1 MTITEQ
7 FKAKRC
13 VFSIECFPP
22 KQTTQMDKLKD
33 TLRQM
38 QAMDPGFIS
47 VTFGAGGSAGGVS
60 TAEVAD
66 YIQNE
71 LHVPTLAHLICM
83 GNDETR
89 AAEILNQLES
99 VGVRD
104 VLALRGDRSPSRPES
119 PDFKHASDLTSFI
132 KWKKPEFSV
141 HGACYP
147 EGHPEADSL
156 LHDVENL
163 RIKQAAGAEH
173 LLTQLFFDN
182 STFYDFREKTAIAGI
197 NVPIEAG
204 IMPVTNKKQ
213 ILRMTT
219 LCHATL
225 PKKFLKIMDKYEND
239 PIAMRDAGIAYAVS
253 QIVDLIANDVDG
265 IHLYTMNNEDVAYHV
280 YQATKALFDHQT
292 NFEVN

>member
-147 EGHPEADSL
+147 EGHVEAANKTEDI
-156 LHDVENL
+156 LHLKEKVD
-163 RIKQAAGAEH
+163 AGCEF
-173 LLTQLFFDN
+173 LTTQMFFDN
-182 STFYDFREKTAIAGI
+182 NIMYNFLYRIREKGI
-197 NVPIEAG
+197 TVPVVAG
-204 IMPVTNKKQ
+204 IMPVTNVKQ
-213 ILRMTT
+213 IKRITSMSVT
-219 LCHATL
+219 
-225 PKKFLKIMDKYEND
+225 
-239 PIAMRDAGIAYAVS
+239 
-253 QIVDLIANDVDG
+253 
-265 IHLYTMNNEDVAYHV
+265 
-280 YQATKALFDHQT
+280 
-292 NFEVN
+292 